1 MKKFSSIVI
10 LCFLVLNNTACAA
23 MTYFELEDYLQE
35 QIYNL
40 EDQLD
45 DHTLDQYS
53 SQCGYLVGLKT
64 AYRDVL
70 KKIHAPMTPCAH
82 CKN

>member
-1 MKKFSSIVI
+1 
-10 LCFLVLNNTACAA
+10 
-23 MTYFELEDYLQE
+23 MTYFELEEYLQE

-45 DHTLDQYS
+45 DHTLDQYG

-64 AYRDVL
+64 AYMDVL
-70 KKIHAPMTPCAH
+70 KNIKD
-82 CKN
+82 